1 MESWLAIVVG
11 FMYAA
16 GFFMLLR
23 RSLMKVII
31 GLSIF
36 THGANL
42 LLFTAGNVTR
52 VGDGVQL
59 PIVPHGAAALTGAY
73 ADPLP
78 QALVLTAIVISF
90 GIQAFA
96 LVLVRRAYQAVGSD
110 DLDRMTSTDTEEG
123 ALLHELPR
131 RRGSVRGFLPWR
143 RTRAA

>member
-1 MESWLAIVVG
+1 MEAWLAIVVG

-16 GFFMLLR
+16 GFYMLLR
-23 RSLMKVII
+23 RSLMKVIV

-59 PIVPHGAAALTGAY
+59 PIVPEGSAALTGTY

-96 LVLVRRAYQAVGSD
+96 IVLVRRAYQAVGSD
-110 DLDRMTSTDTEEG
+110 DLDAMRSTDTEEG
-123 ALLHELPR
+123 ALLHDLPR
-131 RRGSVRGFLPWR
+131 H
-143 RTRAA
+143 RAANRPSSIGHSRAA